1 MSNNFHIHNL
11 RNKFSFN
18 AKGPQVSSQV
28 EKITNARHTNSTK
41 SAAIKMANKNAVTT
55 LNNSSDNHKIA
66 ITMQINFQL
75 YGFCIC
81 IHFN

>member
-1 MSNNFHIHNL
+1 MP
-11 RNKFSFN
+11 R
-18 AKGPQVSSQV
+18 GPQDRSQV
-28 EKITNARHTNSTK
+28 EKITNARTTNPTK
-41 SAAIKMANKNAVTT
+41 NAAMKIANKNAVTT

>member
-1 MSNNFHIHNL
+1 MP
-11 RNKFSFN
+11 R
-18 AKGPQVSSQV
+18 GPQDRSQV
-28 EKITNARHTNSTK
+28 EKITNARTTSPTK
-41 SAAIKMANKNAVTT
+41 NAAMKIANKNAVTT